1 MVYGPQRLHESR
13 SLADQAHYVKRQTEL
28 ILTGENMNLPND
40 MQPDDLADLSYPLV
54 VDLDGTLI
62 LTDML
67 HESALKLFRDQ
78 PAQIIKL
85 PLWLAEGK
93 AALKR
98 NLSERVEIDV
108 ATLPYNLPF
117 LDWLCAQKAKG
128 RRLILC
134 TASDDKFANAIAA
147 HLGIFDEVIAS
158 DGQQN
163 IAGDRKA
170 AVLEQRFGLRRF
182 DYAGNSETDLLVWK
196 KAHHAVVV
204 NAKPGLE
211 DQAKDLCQIERS
223 FAPVA
228 TGVRVWRKA
237 LRTHQWLKNLLLFI
251 PLLASHDLGNIP
263 AWMTLV
269 FAFFSFSICASAV
282 YIANDLLDLESDR
295 LHPRKRN
302 RPFAAGLLPVAQGVV
317 LAPILLIVAF
327 SIAAIVGT
335 AFLGW
340 LLFYFVVTCVYSW
353 SLKRIL
359 LVDCLTLA
367 MLYTLR
373 IVAGAA
379 AIANVM
385 SFWLT
390 AFSVFLFLS
399 LAFVKRY
406 AELEDLMASSEI
418 GKDTLHGRGYTIRDA
433 PLIQTMGIVSGY
445 AAVLVLALYLN
456 SDEVLML
463 YPSHEVIWGA
473 VPIML
478 FWISW
483 MWFQANRGHMDDDP
497 LIYAVKDRTSIA
509 TGLCFGLLLA
519 VGSLNLSW

>member
-1 MVYGPQRLHESR
+1 MQHFKQHNCWQIR
-13 SLADQAHYVKRQTEL
+13 SCL
-28 ILTGENMNLPND
+28 LTFNLKVDGEDMGLLNNML
-40 MQPDDLADLSYPLV
+40 PDDMGDNAYPLV

-67 HESALKLFRDQ
+67 HESVLKLLRDH
-78 PAQIIKL
+78 PAQIVKV
-85 PLWLAEGK
+85 PFWLTEGK

-98 NLSERVEIDV
+98 KLADRVEVDV

-117 LDWLCAQKAKG
+117 LDWLRAQKAKG

-134 TASDDKFANAIAA
+134 TASDHMFADAIAV
-147 HLGIFDEVIAS
+147 HLDIFDEVIAS
-158 DGQQN
+158 DGRQN

-170 AVLEQRFGLRRF
+170 IALEQRFGLHGF
-182 DYAGNSETDLLVWK
+182 DYAGNSTADLAVWK
-196 KAHHAVVV
+196 NAHSAIIV
-204 NAKPGLE
+204 NAKPSLE
-211 DQAKDLCQIERS
+211 PKAKDLCGIERT
-223 FAPVA
+223 FPPAA
-228 TGVRVWRKA
+228 KGAQVWSKV
-237 LRTHQWLKNLLLFI
+237 LRTHQWLKNILLFV
-251 PLLASHDLGNIP
+251 PLLASHDLGNTT
-263 AWMTLV
+263 AWITLV
-269 FAFFSFSICASAV
+269 FAFLSFSICASAV
-282 YIANDLLDLESDR
+282 YVANDLLDLESDR
-295 LHPRKRN
+295 LHPRKRK
-302 RPFAAGLLPVAQGVV
+302 RPFAAGLVPVSQGVV
-317 LAPILLIVAF
+317 LAPILLIIAF
-327 SIAAIVGT
+327 SIGAIVGP

-353 SLKRIL
+353 ALKRIL

-373 IVAGAA
+373 IVAGSA

-385 SFWLT
+385 SFWLI

-406 AELEDLMASSEI
+406 AELEELMVAGEV
-418 GKDTLHGRGYTIRDA
+418 GKDTLHGRGYTVRDA
-433 PLIQTMGIVSGY
+433 PLIQTMGVVSGY

-456 SDEVLML
+456 SDEVLLL
-463 YPSHEVIWGA
+463 YPSHEIIWGA

-509 TGLCFGLLLA
+509 AGLCFGLLLA
-519 VGSLNLSW
+519 AGSLSWSW